1 MSFTN
6 TIFKILEEQNIL
18 KTTKTKPI
26 VDAIKNRKK
35 IDFYYSGPRKGRDSV
50 KSGKRESA
58 ELVAIGLSKRGNLI
72 VRAYV
77 DTPSVSKKGFEKTN
91 WRTFMVS
98 RMSDVKISDEK
109 FDQKR
114 PDYEEGADMSM
125 SVTYV
130 TSDWTNKPEVKKP
143 RIVKSKPEVPSAT
156 ATTEPTPSVEPTTTT
171 TTTTTPEEPKTT
183 ELPQPKTQT
192 KPEKVVSKPEPTQ
205 TEPEPTEPKTQE
217 LPQPKQ
223 TEKPV
228 ANPEEDEE
236 NKNLQES
243 IKNIKRLMFS

>member
-114 PDYEEGADMSM
+114 PDYEEGADNSM

-143 RIVKSKPEVPSAT
+143 RIVKPKPEVPSAT
-156 ATTEPTPSVEPTTTT
+156 ATTEPTPSVEPTT

-205 TEPEPTEPKTQE
+205 TEPETTEPKTQE

>member
-18 KTTKTKPI
+18 KTSKTKPI
-26 VDAIKNRKK
+26 VDSIKNRNK
-35 IDFYYSGPRKGRDSV
+35 ISFFYTGPRKPAKDSV
-50 KSGKRESA
+50 KPGKRIDA
-58 ELVAIGLSKRGNLI
+58 EAVALGLSKRGNLVI
-72 VRAYV
+72 RAYV
-77 DTPSVSKKGFEKTN
+77 QPPSVSKKGFDKTG

-98 RMSDVKISDEK
+98 RMSDLRVSDET

-114 PDYEEGADMSM
+114 PDYKEGDDRSM

-130 TSDWTNKPEVKKP
+130 TTDWTNKPEVKKP
-143 RIVKSKPEVPSAT
+143 RIVKPKPSVPSAT
-156 ATTEPTPSVEPTTTT
+156 ATTQPTPSVEPTTTT
-171 TTTTTPEEPKTT
+171 TAPEEPKTT

-192 KPEKVVSKPEPTQ
+192 KPEKVVSKPEPTP
-205 TEPEPTEPKTQE
+205 TEPETTEPKTQE

-223 TEKPV
+223 KEKPV